1 VLERRYPVVLRHFSL
16 RPNSGGAGAHRG
28 GDGVVREIEFLKP
41 VDLSILSE
49 RRAVPPY
56 GLAGGADGAK
66 GQNLL
71 LLPGGSGTISL
82 GGKASL
88 RVEAGA
94 RVRVLTPGGGGYGK
108 PLGGAGL
115 E

>member
-1 VLERRYPVVLRHFSL
+1 M
-16 RPNSGGAGAHRG
+16 
-28 GDGVVREIEFLKP
+28 
-41 VDLSILSE
+41 
-49 RRAVPPY
+49 
-56 GLAGGADGAK
+56 DGAK

-71 LLPGGSGTISL
+71 LLPGGGGTISL

-108 PLGGAGL
+108 M
-115 E
+115 